1 MIIKNFTPEW
11 KLWIWSNIVNGFNKE
26 SVFNIL
32 LNNGFDYSLIRNELG
47 IEPTNSLIWR
57 RQYSQESLNTPYE
70 VELYPYNKFICDNP
84 RAYRIENNQMEIYH
98 FPELLTYEECD
109 ELLSITNKK
118 LNKKNQ
124 AAHKLDMSLDI
135 SKTINKRL
143 CDIIG
148 LSEDFGEDIFIQK
161 YSSNVEYGENVDYM
175 LPELTDNLFQTKGQR
190 VWSVH
195 IWLNNVNE
203 GGHLTLKSI
212 DKSIKPVKGEA
223 TMWKNIHHDG
233 SINEN
238 TSYVHNSFTD
248 GDKYVLVKY
257 FRERGDVSVEVLES
271 KGPTEIE
278 FEITEIK

>member
-1 MIIKNFTPEW
+1 
-11 KLWIWSNIVNGFNKE
+11 
-26 SVFNIL
+26 
-32 LNNGFDYSLIRNELG
+32 
-47 IEPTNSLIWR
+47 
-57 RQYSQESLNTPYE
+57 
-70 VELYPYNKFICDNP
+70 
-84 RAYRIENNQMEIYH
+84 MEIYH

-124 AAHKLDMSLDI
+124 VAHKLDMSLDI

-143 CDIIG
+143 CDVIG

-223 TMWKNIHHDG
+223 TIWKNIHHDG

-238 TSYVHNSFTD
+238 ASYVHNSFTD